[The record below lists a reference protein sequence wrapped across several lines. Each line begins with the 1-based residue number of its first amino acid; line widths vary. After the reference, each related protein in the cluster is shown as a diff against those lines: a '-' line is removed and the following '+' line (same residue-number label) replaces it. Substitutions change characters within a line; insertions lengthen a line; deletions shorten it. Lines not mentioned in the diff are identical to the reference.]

1 MSDGPV
7 KVDPTRYIE
16 QFSETLRRMIAQ
28 SGEVAKQAAPAVSD
42 GTYTAEKWIKSA
54 TQLMDITVIGV
65 LEITENLLAGP
76 AASAAPT
83 FAVSEAFRVVNGQG
97 KDRLVEIKL
106 SRPGADD
113 YIEQSRIAVVWPE
126 GAGPSPLAQNT
137 LPASATHLT
146 FKVDTSN
153 LPGGVY
159 TGQAVVS
166 LLTGGV
172 VGDPVDVYIAL

>member
-16 QFSETLRRMIAQ
+16 QFSATLKRMIAQ
-28 SGEVAKQAAPAVSD
+28 SGEVAKQAAPAISE
-42 GTYTAEKWIKSA
+42 GKYTAEAWIKSA

-76 AASAAPT
+76 AAPAAPT
-83 FAVSEAFRVVNGQG
+83 FAVSEAFRVLNGEG
-97 KDRLVEIKL
+97 KDRRVDIQL
-106 SRPGADD
+106 SRPGTHN
-113 YIEQSRIAVVWPE
+113 YIAQSRITVVSPE
-126 GAGPSPLAQNT
+126 GAEPTSVAQNT

-146 FKVDTSN
+146 FKVDSSN

-172 VGDPVDVYIAL
+172 VGDPVDVFIAL